1 MPHKSIAI
9 YTRVSTADQAAA
21 GLSLEV
27 QAAACSEHAQRF
39 FPDVATTLFSDTA
52 SAASTS
58 KRAALLRALAM
69 RRSLSA
75 LVVLRLDRLARN
87 TLDLLRIIETL
98 DDANV
103 ALHSVRENID
113 TAGAAGRLFI
123 TVLGAMAQFERD
135 LIAQRTSEALRA
147 KQARGE
153 WVGRL
158 PFGFASRD
166 LDIDPHDIN
175 IVRQIYLLAKV
186 GASHRT
192 IGRTLNVKPST
203 VRHVLS
209 NEIYRSRGLL

>member
-58 KRAALLRALAM
+58 KRASLLRALAM
-69 RRSLSA
+69 RRSLRA

-135 LIAQRTSEALRA
+135 LIAQRTSG
-147 KQARGE
+147 GE
-153 WVGRL
+153 WVGRI
-158 PFGFASRD
+158 PFGFATRD

-175 IVRQIYLLAKV
+175 TVRQIYLLAKV
-186 GASHRT
+186 GASLRT
-192 IGRTLNVKPST
+192 IGRTLDVKPST